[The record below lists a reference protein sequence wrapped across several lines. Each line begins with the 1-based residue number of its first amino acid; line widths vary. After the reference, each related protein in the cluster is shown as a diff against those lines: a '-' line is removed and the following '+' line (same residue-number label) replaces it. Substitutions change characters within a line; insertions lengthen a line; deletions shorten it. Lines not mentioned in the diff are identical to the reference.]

1 VIHGARGTRALECGP
16 GSRIEEQEDMG
27 FFDSMKKK
35 AGEVAQQA
43 QNAYQQGYP
52 QQGHPQQGHP
62 QQGYP
67 QQGYPQQGYPQQ
79 GHPQQGY
86 PQQGHPQQGYPQQPP
101 QQQWAQQEDLQ
112 DDDSDSD
119 GDDFARDYNLEAQDD
134 TARFDL
140 GNDIA
145 AWWKANR
152 EIEESWEDK
161 AKRMQV
167 LAKHGIRNEQHY
179 YQVSETVNRFI
190 MGVRLDNAMLA
201 GQNVFHEVCR
211 DMSIENQQQV
221 DRLRQTAY
229 RYAPQ
234 PQQRAQFGYDM
245 GNISQ
250 MMMNAL
256 TAMHMEQHQAR
267 AQGEM
272 AGELAPVEGVSLQVW
287 AQAQAA
293 LANGKDVNMIISKIG
308 VDRATWDRVSAEW
321 MARMSRDT
329 TFTITTEYGKAFS
342 SSGQGMFSDAA
353 AQGAA
358 GMGQVGATDASKPP
372 ITLEQ
377 WVELMEA
384 QSAAAQQG
392 RDANQVLA
400 QYGMNALAW
409 SNASSWWSTHFS
421 QNAMKNGGELHQ
433 RFSQLS
439 DYYKQ
444 RFAAPSADGDLKF

>member
-1 VIHGARGTRALECGP
+1 MTF
-16 GSRIEEQEDMG
+16 S
-27 FFDSMKKK
+27 
-35 AGEVAQQA
+35 
-43 QNAYQQGYP
+43 
-52 QQGHPQQGHP
+52 
-62 QQGYP
+62 
-67 QQGYPQQGYPQQ
+67 
-79 GHPQQGY
+79 
-86 PQQGHPQQGYPQQPP
+86 
-101 QQQWAQQEDLQ
+101 
-112 DDDSDSD
+112 
-119 GDDFARDYNLEAQDD
+119 RDYNLEAHDD
-134 TARFDL
+134 VARFDL

-145 AWWKANR
+145 GWWKANR
-152 EIEESWEDK
+152 KIEEVWEDDSQ
-161 AKRMQV
+161 R
-167 LAKHGIRNEQHY
+167 LRTLNGYGIRNEQHY

-190 MGVRLDNAMLA
+190 CGVRIENAMQA
-201 GQNVFHEVCR
+201 GQDAYYAVCR
-211 DMSIENQQQV
+211 DLSIESQAQV

-245 GNISQ
+245 GDIAQ
-250 MMMNAL
+250 MQMNAL
-256 TAMHMEQHQAR
+256 QSAYMDQHQAR
-267 AQGEM
+267 VQGEM
-272 AGELAPVEGVSLQVW
+272 AGELAPFQGVSLQTW
-287 AQAQAA
+287 ANANAA
-293 LANGKDVNMIISKIG
+293 LAAGKDMNLILSKVG
-308 VDRATWDRVSAEW
+308 VDRATWDAVSAEW

-329 TFTITTEYGKAFS
+329 TFTITTEYGKAFAN
-342 SSGQGMFSDAA
+342 SGEGLFADAA
-353 AQGAA
+353 AQPAKA
-358 GMGQVGATDASKPP
+358 GPP

-444 RFAAPSADGDLKF
+444 QFSTPSADGDISS